1 MNNRIPKWLAQ
12 YSAVILLV
20 AVLVNLA
27 SSFTQYTHSLT
38 LPYMQTSLG
47 LSYTQIGAL
56 ITVGW
61 VVRNV
66 SSFAAGTLAPR
77 YGSRM
82 IIGISTLAAGVAM
95 LLLAI
100 SDNFWTAMVAMIIT
114 GLGSGAALTPMMGLL
129 SPWFEAG
136 NRGLAAG
143 FASAGGSVAFV
154 VSGLLVPWLTDK
166 NPIHGWQHTW
176 FIFGLLVIGIGIIS
190 ICFIKTPPAVKS
202 DSEPVPI
209 GPARSRW
216 PMAAYKAPLVWMV
229 TFLVFLSGWSQGVF
243 HTFFATFIIREYDV
257 DLSDAG
263 LLVICMGVLGAI
275 SGVLSGRISDRIG
288 RGQAFFLTF
297 LLQTVGY
304 GLIWTFP
311 AVWAFILCAVLIGL
325 TLRSSYVICAA
336 SAGDYVNRTF
346 AAAAF
351 GLMSVGAGLGT
362 TISPVLAGVI
372 ADASGSLRWTFILSS
387 TATGI
392 AMFGSLFLHH
402 LTQNRAISAEPTSM

>member
-1 MNNRIPKWLAQ
+1 
-12 YSAVILLV
+12 
-20 AVLVNLA
+20 
-27 SSFTQYTHSLT
+27 
-38 LPYMQTSLG
+38 MQTSLG

-82 IIGISTLAAGVAM
+82 IIGVSTLAAGGAM
-95 LLLAI
+95 LLLAV
-100 SDNFWTAMVAMIIT
+100 SDNFWTAMIAMIIT
-114 GLGSGAALTPMMGLL
+114 GLGSGSALTPMMGLL
-129 SPWFEAG
+129 SPWFEAR
-136 NRGLAAG
+136 NRGIAAG
-143 FASAGGSVAFV
+143 FASTGGSVAFV
-154 VSGLLVPWLTDK
+154 VSGLLVPWLTERDLM
-166 NPIHGWQHTW
+166 HGWQHTW

-190 ICFIKTPPAVKS
+190 IIFIKNPPPLKS
-202 DSEPVPI
+202 DAEPALINPPRSTWPI
-209 GPARSRW
+209 
-216 PMAAYKAPLVWMV
+216 AAYKNPLVWMV

-243 HTFFATFIIREYDV
+243 HTFFATFIIREHDV

-263 LLVICMGVLGAI
+263 LLVISMGVLGAF
-275 SGVLSGRISDRIG
+275 SGILSGRISDRIG
-288 RGQAFFLTF
+288 RGHAFFLTF
-297 LLQTVGY
+297 LLQTMGY
-304 GLIWTFP
+304 GLIWVFP
-311 AVWAFILCAVLIGL
+311 AIWAFILCAALIGL

-336 SAGDYVNRTF
+336 SAGDYVHRTF

-372 ADASGSLRWTFILSS
+372 ADTSGSLRWTFILPS
-387 TATGI
+387 AAAAI

-402 LTQNRAISAEPTSM
+402 LTQKRAISDKLQNT

>member
-1 MNNRIPKWLAQ
+1 
-12 YSAVILLV
+12 
-20 AVLVNLA
+20 
-27 SSFTQYTHSLT
+27 
-38 LPYMQTSLG
+38 MQTSLG

-82 IIGISTLAAGVAM
+82 IIGISTLAAGGAM

-190 ICFIKTPPAVKS
+190 ICFIKNPPAVKS

-243 HTFFATFIIREYDV
+243 HTFFATFIIREHDV

-263 LLVICMGVLGAI
+263 QLVI
-275 SGVLSGRISDRIG
+275 
-288 RGQAFFLTF
+288 
-297 LLQTVGY
+297 
-304 GLIWTFP
+304 
-311 AVWAFILCAVLIGL
+311 
-325 TLRSSYVICAA
+325 
-336 SAGDYVNRTF
+336 
-346 AAAAF
+346 
-351 GLMSVGAGLGT
+351 
-362 TISPVLAGVI
+362 
-372 ADASGSLRWTFILSS
+372 
-387 TATGI
+387 
-392 AMFGSLFLHH
+392 
-402 LTQNRAISAEPTSM
+402 

>member
-1 MNNRIPKWLAQ
+1 M
-12 YSAVILLV
+12 
-20 AVLVNLA
+20 
-27 SSFTQYTHSLT
+27 
-38 LPYMQTSLG
+38 
-47 LSYTQIGAL
+47 
-56 ITVGW
+56 
-61 VVRNV
+61 RNV

-82 IIGISTLAAGVAM
+82 IIGISTLAAGGAM
-95 LLLAI
+95 LLLAV
-100 SDNFWTAMVAMIIT
+100 SDNFWTAMIAMIIT
-114 GLGSGAALTPMMGLL
+114 GLGSGSALTPMMGLL

-154 VSGLLVPWLTDK
+154 VSGLLVPWLTDR
-166 NPIHGWQHTW
+166 NPVHGWQHTW
-176 FIFGLLVIGIGIIS
+176 FVFGVLVIGIGLIA
-190 ICFIKTPPAVKS
+190 ICFIKDPAPARS
-202 DSEPVPI
+202 DSEPTPI
-209 GPARSRW
+209 SPPRSRW
-216 PMAAYKAPLVWMV
+216 PITAYKSPLVWMV

-243 HTFFATFIIREYDV
+243 HTFFATFIIREHDV

-263 LLVICMGVLGAI
+263 LLVISMGVLGAF
-275 SGVLSGRISDRIG
+275 SGILSGRISDRIG

-297 LLQTVGY
+297 LLQTIAY
-304 GLIWTFP
+304 GLIWIFP

-336 SAGDYVNRTF
+336 SAGDYVHRTF

-372 ADASGSLRWTFILSS
+372 ADASGSLRWTFILPS
-387 TATGI
+387 AAAGI
-392 AMFGSLFLHH
+392 AMFGSMFLQH
-402 LTQNRAISAEPTSM
+402 LTKSRVISGELTSE

>member
-1 MNNRIPKWLAQ
+1 M
-12 YSAVILLV
+12 
-20 AVLVNLA
+20 
-27 SSFTQYTHSLT
+27 
-38 LPYMQTSLG
+38 
-47 LSYTQIGAL
+47 
-56 ITVGW
+56 
-61 VVRNV
+61 
-66 SSFAAGTLAPR
+66 
-77 YGSRM
+77 
-82 IIGISTLAAGVAM
+82 
-95 LLLAI
+95 LAI

-176 FIFGLLVIGIGIIS
+176 FIFGLLVICIGIIS
-190 ICFIKTPPAVKS
+190 ICFIKNPPTVKS

-243 HTFFATFIIREYDV
+243 HTFFATFIIREHDV

-288 RGQAFFLTF
+288 RGHAFFLTF

-311 AVWAFILCAVLIGL
+311 AVWVFILCAVLIGL

-402 LTQNRAISAEPTSM
+402 LTQNRAISAESTSM

>member
-1 MNNRIPKWLAQ
+1 M
-12 YSAVILLV
+12 
-20 AVLVNLA
+20 
-27 SSFTQYTHSLT
+27 
-38 LPYMQTSLG
+38 PYMQTSLG

-66 SSFAAGTLAPR
+66 SSFVAGTLAPR

-82 IIGISTLAAGVAM
+82 IIGISTLAAGGAM
-95 LLLAI
+95 LLLAV
-100 SDNFWTAMVAMIIT
+100 SDNFWTAMIAMIIT
-114 GLGSGAALTPMMGLL
+114 GLGSGSALTPMMGLL

-154 VSGLLVPWLTDK
+154 VSGLLVPWLTDRDLV
-166 NPIHGWQHTW
+166 HGWQHTW
-176 FIFGLLVIGIGIIS
+176 FVFGLLVIAIGVVAV
-190 ICFIKTPPAVKS
+190 CFIKDPPHARS
-202 DSEPVPI
+202 AGEPASIP
-209 GPARSRW
+209 PPKSRW
-216 PMAAYKAPLVWMV
+216 PMAAYKNPLVWMV

-243 HTFFATFIIREYDV
+243 HTFFATFIIREHDV

-263 LLVICMGVLGAI
+263 LLVISMGVLGAF
-275 SGVLSGRISDRIG
+275 SGILSGRISDRIG

-297 LLQTVGY
+297 LLQTIAY
-304 GLIWTFP
+304 GLIWIFP

-336 SAGDYVNRTF
+336 SAGDYVHRTF

-372 ADASGSLRWTFILSS
+372 ADASGSLRWTFILP
-387 TATGI
+387 AAAAGI
-392 AMFGSLFLHH
+392 AMFGSLFLQH
-402 LTQNRAISAEPTSM
+402 LTKSRVISGELTSE